1 MRCSDNIDSFL
12 CLITKFSNSVRY
24 NDINSLYKL
33 PKYSESVLSSLWERS
48 SVNKRINTPLIQDN
62 CDEHIPLPLLL
73 IQVTPTAPFVHDAG
87 HK

>member
-1 MRCSDNIDSFL
+1 MFDNKILRC
-12 CLITKFSNSVRY
+12 

-62 CDEHIPLPLLL
+62 CDEHILHPQLHLYMMQDINRLCKLQNYDDAAL
-73 IQVTPTAPFVHDAG
+73 IS
-87 HK
+87 KI